1 MIIEMQKNY
10 AIGKKDLLGAA
21 PEFAIVFTIS
31 HPISRSTAYKGKFA
45 F

>member
-1 MIIEMQKNY
+1 MIMEMQEND

-21 PEFAIVFTIS
+21 PEFAIVLAIS
-31 HPISRSTAYKGKFA
+31 HPISRSTAYKGKFT